1 MRLSANAASA
11 KALVAARGMT
21 TKKSVKTATALD
33 GLLSAAT
40 ATLTLKIAN
49 APAQAAVK
57 SMKAVNVRREVKR
70 EHIAIPTRL
79 SAAILPQ
86 TQAKGLH

>member
-49 APAQAAVK
+49 ANAQAAVK
-57 SMKAVNVRREVKR
+57 IIAIVNVRREVKN
-70 EHIAIPTRL
+70 ETTRL
-79 SAAILPQ
+79 STSIL
-86 TQAKGLH
+86 